1 MWPSSFLVSLFLT
14 SSAIGYPWTEAPTT
28 VPESHFL
35 PQPYFEQTPSSV
47 MVRPGQT
54 VQIPCRVRNLGDKI
68 VSWIRRRDLHIL
80 ASAGLMFTADQRFK
94 LLHPDGDSASW
105 TLQLRAAQPQDQ
117 GLYECQVNTEPKMKQ
132 SVLLTVSDMVSDDAM
147 ELSMGDDASAVG
159 TSRILG
165 PREQYV
171 KAGSTWTLTCE
182 ISGVPDIRI
191 HNKPENFLA
200 KPARLVDWLHEGRL
214 LTYQSTRGG
223 VNIDT
228 EHIDGQ
234 TVTRLTLANLRNED
248 TGRYVCKPLALP
260 PAVVTIIVIEG
271 EKTAMLGKNVAADSI
286 SSSSL
291 IVTLTALLAVLFL
304 QH

>member
-1 MWPSSFLVSLFLT
+1 MWSSSFLVSLFFT
-14 SSAIGYPWTEAPTT
+14 SSIMGYPWTEAPTT
-28 VPESHFL
+28 APEQPFL
-35 PQPYFEQTPSSV
+35 PQPYFEQTPASV

-80 ASAGLMFTADQRFK
+80 ASAGFMFTADQRFN
-94 LLHPDGDSASW
+94 LLHPEGDSSAW
-105 TLQLRAAQPQDQ
+105 TLQLRSARVQDQ

-132 SVLLTVSDMVSDDAM
+132 SVLLTVSDSVSDDAM

-159 TSRILG
+159 TARIQG

-182 ISGVPDIRI
+182 ISGVPVISI

-223 VNIDT
+223 ISIDT
-228 EHIDGQ
+228 EHTDGQ
-234 TVTRLTLANLRNED
+234 TVSRLTLANLRSED

-271 EKTAMLGKNVAADSI
+271 EKTAMLGRNLAVETAPSCFLLLT
-286 SSSSL
+286 SL
-291 IVTLTALLAVLFL
+291 LSLSALL
-304 QH
+304 H